1 MISSIGKQ
9 SKIKKLVLF
18 VKLLNS
24 KVEKIILM
32 HTCARTVTAKPHI
45 ALLGVLCSRPLRISN
60 ENVTV
65 SPST

>member
-1 MISSIGKQ
+1 
-9 SKIKKLVLF
+9 
-18 VKLLNS
+18 
-24 KVEKIILM
+24 M
-32 HTCARTVTAKPHI
+32 HTWARTVTAKPHI